1 MYAFAG
7 AILRSKGTQGSAE
20 APHALGSLST
30 ILTGRALY
38 TKQENKM
45 KKFLVASL
53 MVLAALPALAQHGHH
68 GHYGHR
74 HHGHGGGW
82 SWIAP
87 ALIGGAVVYAA
98 TRPPVVVQQP
108 PVVVQQQPAVVY
120 IDGVAY
126 TKQWVQINGQW
137 QEVLVRM

>member
-1 MYAFAG
+1 
-7 AILRSKGTQGSAE
+7 
-20 APHALGSLST
+20 
-30 ILTGRALY
+30 
-38 TKQENKM
+38 M
-45 KKFLVASL
+45 KKFLVGTL
-53 MVLAALPALAQHGHH
+53 MVLAALPALAQHGHY

-74 HHGHGGGW
+74 HYGGGGW
-82 SWIAP
+82 GWVAP

-108 PVVVQQQPAVVY
+108 PVVVQQPPVVVQQQPQTVY

-126 TKQWVQINGQW
+126 TKQWMQINGQW